1 MSRCLSDRSIDHVVL
16 ERGEIGHS
24 WRTERWDSLRLLTPN
39 WQSRL
44 PGYSYSGNDLDGYRT
59 VAEVIEFIGGYARAI
74 AAPVKTHTTVVSARR
89 TEAGY
94 LVRTDQGDW
103 QCRTLVVA
111 SGACNIAD
119 TPGCADRVPRSIATL
134 TAQQYRNPGQL
145 ADGGVLVVGASA
157 SGTQIANEIH
167 RSGRPVMLAVG
178 EHIRAPRMYRG
189 KDLQWW
195 MDAAGVQN
203 ERYDA
208 VDDIARARRVPSL
221 QLAGTLDRSTLDLNA
236 LTDIGIRLVGRLV
249 GITEDGKAQ
258 FAGSL
263 RNVCALSDLKMGR
276 LLDLIDAWA
285 RDNGLGGS
293 VAPPHRL
300 PPTRVEA
307 SPPLGVNLTGE
318 IKTII
323 WATGYHPDYSWL
335 DVPVLDRKGL
345 IRHDGGVTDSPGL
358 YLMGMQFLRRRKSAL
373 IDGAGDDARD
383 LSAHLASF
391 LAGEPGHTGAER

>member
-1 MSRCLSDRSIDHVVL
+1 VVL
-16 ERGEIGHS
+16 ERGDVAHS

-44 PGYSYSGNDLDGYRT
+44 PGYSYSGKDPDGYRT
-59 VAEVIEFIGGYARAI
+59 VPEVISFIVGYAAAI
-74 AAPVKTHTTVVSARR
+74 AAPVQTQTTVVSVRR

-94 LVRTDQGDW
+94 VVRTDQGDW
-103 QCRTLVVA
+103 QCRTLVLA

-119 TPGCADRVPRSIATL
+119 MPACADRVPRTIATL

-157 SGTQIANEIH
+157 SGTQIANEIR
-167 RSGRPVMLAVG
+167 RSGRPVTLAVG

-195 MDAAGVQN
+195 MDAAGVHD

-208 VDDIARARRVPSL
+208 VDDITRARRVPSL
-221 QLAGTLDRSTLDLNA
+221 QLAGTPDRSTLDLNA
-236 LTDIGIRLVGRLV
+236 LTDIGVRLVGRLA

-263 RNVCALSDLKMGR
+263 RNMCALSDLKMGR

-285 RDNGLGGS
+285 RDSGLDGS

-307 SPPLGVNLTGE
+307 SPPLSIDLTAE
-318 IKTII
+318 IRTII

-335 DVPVLDRKGL
+335 HVPVLDRKSL
-345 IRHDGGVTDSPGL
+345 IRHDGGVADSPGL

-383 LSAHLASF
+383 LAAHLTDF
-391 LAGEPGHTGAER
+391 LAGKAVTGPGLDR